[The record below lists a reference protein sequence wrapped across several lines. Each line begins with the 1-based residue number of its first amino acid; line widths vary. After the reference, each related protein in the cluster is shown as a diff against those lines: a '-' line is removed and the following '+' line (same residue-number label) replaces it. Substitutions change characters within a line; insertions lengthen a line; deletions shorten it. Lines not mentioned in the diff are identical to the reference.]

1 MPNLQKK
8 YEKELRAST
17 EYIPLNRFWIT
28 VMFILVI
35 VLAIAVSEYLTR
47 GKIAPLFEGGWLTYL
62 VSEIRRAIG
71 EFVQLLRDSV
81 GALKF

>member
-1 MPNLQKK
+1 MPDSQKK

-17 EYIPLNRFWIT
+17 EYIPLNRCWIT

-47 GKIAPLFEGGWLTYL
+47 GKIDPMFEGGWLTYII
-62 VSEIRRAIG
+62 SEICRVIS
-71 EFVQLLRDSV
+71 EFIAMVVEALLS
-81 GALKF
+81 LHY